1 MGKICLHRLWL
12 ACLVQILWTHDNM
25 ELPDDHRFVVSMTQ
39 DETTS
44 TVHHVSLAISDVTT
58 QDAGTYRVQ
67 ATNIFGQES
76 ASVSLIV
83 NRKFP
88 FPVPVFVKDTLSTF
102 L

>member
-1 MGKICLHRLWL
+1 
-12 ACLVQILWTHDNM
+12 M
-25 ELPDDHRFVVSMTQ
+25 ELPDDQRFVVSVTQ

-44 TVHHVSLAISDVTT
+44 TVHHVSLAISEVTT

-67 ATNIFGQES
+67 ATNDLGQES

-88 FPVPVFVKDTLSTF
+88 FPVPVLVKNTLSTSLSALNF
-102 L
+102 IHFIAFSTLHLCL